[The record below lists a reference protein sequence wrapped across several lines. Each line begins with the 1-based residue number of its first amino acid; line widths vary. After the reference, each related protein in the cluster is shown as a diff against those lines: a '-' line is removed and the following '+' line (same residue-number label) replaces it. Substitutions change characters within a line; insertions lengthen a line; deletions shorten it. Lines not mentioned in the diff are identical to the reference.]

1 MVFVL
6 IKSDIYNEEEAERW
20 LNRDIYG
27 FYIQCPVIDISLEVI
42 HPCNMLGA
50 LIGAISISISS
61 IFPIPTQFSFY
72 FGGERD
78 KLNCF
83 PSSPDG

>member
-61 IFPIPTQFSFY
+61 IFPIPTPIFLLFR
-72 FGGERD
+72 GR
-78 KLNCF
+78 KR
-83 PSSPDG
+83 